1 MASPT
6 IQTLTSFSGA
16 DLVATFA
23 NKVIGE
29 LQQIS
34 WAVQRDKAPV
44 FTCGSPDAR
53 SFSRG
58 KRGIAG
64 SMVFAVFDH
73 DALVSALQS
82 VWSDI
87 APSAMFTAAANNVL
101 ANSEDFTNALD
112 MIKWNATVSEAALNE
127 DTASRAG
134 YGFSFGSTSAGDYTN
149 EISAQ
154 STKGSNNSP
163 NIDQRT
169 GFVESWNN
177 DGDNIFVPAG
187 FAPIRG
193 ENVIYADTLPPFDVT
208 LTFASEYGHTAFQKI
223 YDVDILNESSGASVD
238 TVVMARQVTW
248 IARRLSPLIRG
259 VYTRDDAGNL
269 RGVAPAS
276 AKQS

>member
-58 KRGIAG
+58 KRGLAG
-64 SMVFAVFDH
+64 SMVFAVFDN

-82 VWSDI
+82 VWSEI
-87 APSAMFTAAANNVL
+87 APSAMFTAAANNKP
-101 ANSEDFTNALD
+101 AMSEDFSNALD
-112 MIKWNATVSEAALNE
+112 MVKWNQTVTDAALN
-127 DTASRAG
+127 DYDNLYNRNG
-134 YGFSFGSTSAGDYTN
+134 YGFSFDSTNYVGASDTS
-149 EISAQ
+149 IDAQ
-154 STKGSNNSP
+154 QAPGSNNSP
-163 NIDQRT
+163 YDTNGD
-169 GFVESWNN
+169 GFVDDWGS
-177 DGDNIFVPAG
+177 DGDNIYVPAG

-193 ENVIYADTLPPFDVT
+193 ENVIYADTLPPST
-208 LTFASEYGHTAFQKI
+208 L
-223 YDVDILNESSGASVD
+223 
-238 TVVMARQVTW
+238 QV
-248 IARRLSPLIRG
+248 A
-259 VYTRDDAGNL
+259 
-269 RGVAPAS
+269 
-276 AKQS
+276 